1 MWACTPTANTI
12 PSTLICVPGAAWSAA
27 TVTDGYPMSRLG
39 EPGRALGASYTA
51 SLIGG
56 VFGALL
62 LGISIPIMRP
72 FMLAFGS
79 PELLALCV
87 LGLMLVAAVSQG
99 AILKGLVGASFG
111 IVNASVGDEAQ
122 NGALPWT
129 SGDVYLAGGREE

>member
-39 EPGRALGASYTA
+39 EAGRALGASYTA

-62 LGISIPIMRP
+62 LGISIPILRP

-111 IVNASVGDEAQ
+111 SSEERRVGKECVRTCRSWWSPD
-122 NGALPWT
+122 T
-129 SGDVYLAGGREE
+129 SKKK